1 MISSLTARIFAIFW
15 FTLALVLLLV
25 LMVPKLDSWQ
35 LMPLQEAEY
44 RQGMMLQQHIE
55 SDLAQDPANDLL
67 WWRRLTRAL
76 VKWTPPDK
84 RLIIVTTEGRIIGP
98 IRNDSQVIRNFMG
111 QSDNTDN
118 PKKKR
123 YGRIELLGPFE
134 VRDGEDRYQLY
145 LIRPGEHRTV

>member
-1 MISSLTARIFAIFW
+1 
-15 FTLALVLLLV
+15 
-25 LMVPKLDSWQ
+25 
-35 LMPLQEAEY
+35 
-44 RQGMMLQQHIE
+44 MLQQHIE

-67 WWRRLTRAL
+67 WWRRLTRAP

-118 PKKKR
+118 PKR
-123 YGRIELLGPFE
+123 NGMAALSCSGRLKSATAKTAISF
-134 VRDGEDRYQLY
+134 
-145 LIRPGEHRTV
+145 I